1 MTDAARAPAHSAAAA
16 AAPLQISALK
26 SLGAGKAIAAI
37 GIVSLAAVAFLFW
50 LIYFRAA
57 AGHSSAVSAA
67 LPAVNA
73 TLNAISAVL
82 LVAGYLA
89 VRRRRYRRHVTLM
102 LAAVG
107 SSALFFVSYV
117 VYHSFQG
124 DTKFTATGVVR
135 PIYFF
140 VLITH
145 IVLSV
150 VVVPMILTSL
160 WLSLSGRM
168 AAHRKVSRWTLPIWL
183 YVSVTGVLIFVML
196 KLFNAPPAA

>member
-1 MTDAARAPAHSAAAA
+1 MT
-16 AAPLQISALK
+16 II
-26 SLGAGKAIAAI
+26 GAI
-37 GIVSLAAVAFLFW
+37 SLAAVAFLFW

-57 AGHSSAVSAA
+57 AGHSSAVVAA

-73 TLNAISAVL
+73 SLNALSAILLIS
-82 LVAGYLA
+82 GYVA
-89 VRRRRYRRHVTLM
+89 VRRKNYARHIAFM
-102 LAAVG
+102 LGAVG

-124 DTKFTATGVVR
+124 DTKFLATGIVR
-135 PIYFF
+135 PVYFF
-140 VLITH
+140 ILISH

-160 WLSLSGRM
+160 WLSFSGRM
-168 AAHRKVSRWTLPIWL
+168 ATHKRVSRWTLPIWL

-196 KLFNAPPAA
+196 KLFNVPPAA